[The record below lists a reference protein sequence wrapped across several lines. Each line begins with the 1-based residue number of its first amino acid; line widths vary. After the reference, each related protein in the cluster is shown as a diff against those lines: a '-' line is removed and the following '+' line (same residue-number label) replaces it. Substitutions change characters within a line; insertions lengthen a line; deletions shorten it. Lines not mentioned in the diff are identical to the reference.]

1 MPLPHYHTMPKYHN
15 MVESIILIKNSKHF
29 LSIDHTIEEEFGN
42 MIEENFIEVLLED
55 DFLSMIRQFKLNMLF
70 GDESELI
77 LEGIHQILDRKGDI
91 IKKVKTNLELIDVKS
106 TVNRINGENISKVK
120 FKLLDYVI
128 ETI

>member
-1 MPLPHYHTMPKYHN
+1 MPLPHFHTMSKYSN

-29 LSIDHTIEEEFGN
+29 LSIDYMTEEEFLD
-42 MIEENFIEVLLED
+42 MIEENYIEVLLEG

-106 TVNRINGENISKVK
+106 TVNRINGENISNVK

>member
-1 MPLPHYHTMPKYHN
+1 MSKYSN

-29 LSIDHTIEEEFGN
+29 LSIDYMTEEEFLD
-42 MIEENFIEVLLED
+42 MIEENYIEVLLEG

-106 TVNRINGENISKVK
+106 TVNRINGENISNVK